1 MLSTALR
8 TPFID
13 PNIFFAQIGSEV
25 IDPVSRLLRDE
36 MVVLKGGE
44 SLKWKEEYSRGRIA
58 GREALGYAGASVGSA
73 ILRGQSGEPLFPE
86 GYVGSISHS
95 LGIGVACASS
105 TSFYKGLGIDI
116 ENFKKKRQAGIFKKI
131 ATEGEQ
137 AWIFEVQDEQEV
149 LRRGVLIFSIK
160 ESIYKAMYQA
170 FKVRLKYMDAEVF
183 PVLDGGEASVSI
195 LKEGFE
201 SAKIISGFGFYE
213 GLVVSG
219 VGVRN

>member
-25 IDPVSRLLRDE
+25 IDPVSRLLPDE
-36 MVVLKGGE
+36 KVILKGGE

-95 LGIGVACASS
+95 LGIGVLHFIRVS
-105 TSFYKGLGIDI
+105 GLISKI
-116 ENFKKKRQAGIFKKI
+116 SRKKDRLEYLRKS
-131 ATEGEQ
+131 
-137 AWIFEVQDEQEV
+137 
-149 LRRGVLIFSIK
+149 LRRVSKLGFLK
-160 ESIYKAMYQA
+160 
-170 FKVRLKYMDAEVF
+170 FKMSRKF
-183 PVLDGGEASVSI
+183 
-195 LKEGFE
+195 
-201 SAKIISGFGFYE
+201 
-213 GLVVSG
+213 
-219 VGVRN
+219 